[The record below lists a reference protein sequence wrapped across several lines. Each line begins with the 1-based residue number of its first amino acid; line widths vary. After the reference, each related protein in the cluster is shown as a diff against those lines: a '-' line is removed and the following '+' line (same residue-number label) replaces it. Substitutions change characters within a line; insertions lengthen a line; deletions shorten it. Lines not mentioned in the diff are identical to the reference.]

1 MLKRSPY
8 EILELE
14 GNFTYRDIKK
24 AYRKAIRE
32 NPPEQFPEKF
42 SEISNAYESLT
53 NENYFFKDMS
63 DNHFTLS
70 TGIELNQDKKIDN
83 TKYLKDIFEVPFY
96 D

>member
-42 SEISNAYESLT
+42 SAISSAYESLT

-63 DNHFTLS
+63 ENHFTLS